1 MADNREDTIKD
12 LFKSFTGMEYQKGVV
27 AGESSYDRN
36 AGVLKSGIDGSI
48 YKDDE
53 INEAA
58 SYFEEK
64 AKELLT
70 NPDTHRVGEFY
81 RIGYEAIAIMKGRIG
96 SGIGGN

>member
-1 MADNREDTIKD
+1 MGTNREDTIKD
-12 LFKSFTGMEYQKGVV
+12 LFKSFTGQEYQKGVQP
-27 AGESSYDRN
+27 GESSYDRN

-58 SYFEEK
+58 AYFESR

-70 NPDTHRVGEFY
+70 DPETNRMGEFY

-96 SGIGGN
+96 SGIGS